1 MDLFQLIIRLLAFAV
16 TLYLLLEF
24 IVACT
29 VCTSTGIIL
38 MLLVCIIVI
47 GLFLGLK
54 RYDMAKC
61 DKCKQIMPKNMFGIV
76 KM

>member
-24 IVACT
+24 IVACS

-38 MLLVCIIVI
+38 MLLVCIIVV
-47 GLFLGLK
+47 GLFLGFK
-54 RYDMAKC
+54 RYNMTKC
-61 DKCKQIMPKNMFGIV
+61 DRCKQTVPKSLFGIT
-76 KM
+76 K